1 MPQVCPSMNG
11 ESQMKTKKLRAD
23 IQALLFLLPF
33 LAVYCLFTIWP
44 MLKGVQMTFFKW
56 TLIKKMHYIGWDN
69 YRQVLHDREMWS
81 ALGHS
86 AFFVILTTPTM
97 LVLAILLALI
107 ANRRSFLQKFYRSI
121 FFIPSVLS
129 VAVASYLGL
138 FVFQPY
144 TGLVNSVLHLIHLL
158 PEGTEIF
165 WLTET
170 GLAWIAITLI
180 TLWWTVGFN
189 FILYLSAMQ
198 EIPDEIYEAARL
210 DGAGD
215 SQIFWRITFPY
226 LTPITKT
233 ITMLQ
238 IIASFKVFMQIYIV
252 TGGGPL
258 DQTRPIIQLI
268 YQTGFKKNN
277 LGYAATMSYVL
288 FIVLLVLSILQ
299 YWVNNRKGAD
309 N

>member
-1 MPQVCPSMNG
+1 
-11 ESQMKTKKLRAD
+11 MKMKKWGAD
-23 IQALLFLLPF
+23 VQALLFLLPF
-33 LAVYCLFTIWP
+33 LIVYGLFTIWP
-44 MLKGVQMTFFKW
+44 MFKGVEMTFYKW
-56 TLIKKMHYIGWDN
+56 TLIRKMDFIGWDN
-69 YRQVLHDREMWS
+69 YSKVLQDREVWE

-86 AFFVILTTPTM
+86 LIFVVLTTPTM
-97 LVLAILLALI
+97 IVLSISLALI
-107 ANRRSFLQKFYRSI
+107 ANRKSLLQKFYRSI

-144 TGLVNSVLHLIHLL
+144 TGLVNSVLHLVRLL
-158 PEGTEIF
+158 PGEAEIF

-170 GLAWIAITLI
+170 RLAWIVITLI

-189 FILYLSAMQ
+189 FILHLSAIQ

-210 DGAGD
+210 DGAND
-215 SQIFWRITFPY
+215 RQVFWRITLPY
-226 LTPITKT
+226 LAPITKT

-238 IIASFKVFMQIYIV
+238 IIASFKVFMQIYII

-268 YQTGFKKNN
+268 YQTGFRKND
-277 LGYAATMSYVL
+277 LGYAATMSYLL
-288 FIVLLVLSILQ
+288 FVILLVLSALQ
-299 YWVNNRKGAD
+299 YWMNNRKGAD
-309 N
+309 LS